1 MPDISSPLVVRE
13 LTPER
18 AAAWDAFVA
27 TCPGATFFHRAGWQ
41 RVVARSL
48 GHRTHYLYAE
58 QDGAIRGVL
67 PLVHIKSRLFGNSL
81 VSNAFCVYGGPA
93 TLDDAAREA
102 LDARAVALLRETGA
116 DCLEYRQLARTHPDW
131 PAKED
136 LYATFRRA
144 IGPDPDANL
153 KAIPRKQRAVVRQ
166 SLERNLAIEADD
178 DVERFFGLY
187 AESVRNL
194 GTPVFPKR
202 YFRALKEEFGKDCE
216 LLIVRHDGNPVCGV
230 MSFYFRDEVLPY
242 YAGGTPAVRGIGA
255 YDFMYWHII
264 RSGGLRGVRTFD
276 FGRSKL
282 GTGAY
287 SFKKNWGFTA
297 QPIFHE
303 YQLKPGATIPDINP
317 LNPKYRMFIAAWK
330 KLPLPVAN
338 FIGPFLA
345 RDLG

>member
-1 MPDISSPLVVRE
+1 MPEASASLIVRE

-18 AAAWDAFVA
+18 SAAWDAFVTA
-27 TCPGATFFHRAGWQ
+27 CPGATFFHRSGWQ
-41 RVVARSL
+41 RVVAKSF
-48 GHRTHYLYAE
+48 GHRTYYLYAE

-67 PLVHIKSRLFGNSL
+67 PLVHIKSALFGNSL
-81 VSNAFCVYGGPA
+81 ISNAFCVYGGPA

-102 LDARAVALLRETGA
+102 LDARAVALMREIGA

-131 PAKED
+131 PAKAD
-136 LYATFRRA
+136 LYATFRRT

-166 SLERNLAIEADD
+166 SLARNLAVDEDS
-178 DVERFFGLY
+178 DVERFFALY

-202 YFRALKEEFGKDCE
+202 YFRALKEEFGEDCE
-216 LLIVRHDGNPVCGV
+216 VLIVRHDGKPVCGV

-242 YAGGTPAVRGIGA
+242 YAGGTPAARGVGA
-255 YDFMYWHII
+255 YDFMYWRII
-264 RSGGLRGVRTFD
+264 RAGGLRGVRIFD

-287 SFKKNWGFTA
+287 SFKKNWGFAA

-303 YQLKPGATIPDINP
+303 YQLKPGAAIPDINP
-317 LNPKYRMFIAAWK
+317 LNPKYRLFIAAWK
-330 KLPLPVAN
+330 RLPLPVAN
-338 FIGPFLA
+338 ILGPLLA